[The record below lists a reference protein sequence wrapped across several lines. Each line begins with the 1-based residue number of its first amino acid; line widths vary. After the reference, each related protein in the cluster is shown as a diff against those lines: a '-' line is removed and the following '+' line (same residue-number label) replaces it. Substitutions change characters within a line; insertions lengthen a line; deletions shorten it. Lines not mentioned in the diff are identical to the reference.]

1 MADVQSG
8 NNQWLA
14 WYGNTLKSILAL
26 SVGCRSVGQ
35 KKKLYEFSVQLHDND
50 QNAATQTSG
59 LGSLQ
64 YFQQLLI
71 FLSV

>member
-1 MADVQSG
+1 MAGLVWQYSEIHIS
-8 NNQWLA
+8 
-14 WYGNTLKSILAL
+14 TLSRLQKCWAK
-26 SVGCRSVGQ
+26 

-64 YFQQLLI
+64 YFQQLLM